1 MEKQNICI
9 IGGNLTGLVTAIT
22 LSKLNCQVDLI
33 TGNTN
38 QNLSSNR
45 TIAVSENN
53 FDFLNK
59 LNINKSLRKEIWPC
73 SIMKLYTESK
83 NKKFSEIFEINSDKR
98 QKKILYMIENSKI
111 MKFMMSK
118 IKQIKS
124 ISVKNHEE
132 ISEIS
137 TSGLLKS
144 VKFKNNRFRYNLIII
159 CTGNNSS
166 LVKNL
171 FNDQIIENS
180 YKETSITTILHH
192 SPLKNDTVRQ
202 IFLDNAI
209 LALLPISNTK
219 TSIVW
224 SVKENIIKK
233 NDLLVKKK
241 IKFYTK
247 NYLQNST
254 FATNIEYKD
263 LKFFIR
269 NEYYQDRTLLFGD
282 ALHVVHPFVGQ
293 GFNMTLRDLACLEK
307 ILRKKINLGLDIGSS
322 DILSEF
328 SKETKPR
335 NFAFS
340 VSVDLLKN
348 SFSIRNKYFKKI
360 RNNILKILNRNNFI
374 KDIFFNIADEG
385 FKF

>member
-73 SIMKLYTESK
+73 SIMKLYTENK
-83 NKKFSEIFEINSDKR
+83 NKKFSEIFEINSDNR
-98 QKKILYMIENSKI
+98 QKKILYMIENSKM

-132 ISEIS
+132 ISEIA

-144 VKFKNNRFRYNLIII
+144 VKFNNNRLRYNLIII
-159 CTGNNSS
+159 CAGNNSS

-171 FNDQIIENS
+171 FNGQIIENS

-192 SPLKNDTVRQ
+192 DPLKNDTVRQ

-233 NDLLVKKK
+233 NDLLIKKK

-293 GFNMTLRDLACLEK
+293 GFNMTLRDLVCLEK
-307 ILRKKINLGLDIGSS
+307 ILRKKINLGLDIGCS

-340 VSVDLLKN
+340 VSVDLLKS

-360 RNNILKILNRNNFI
+360 RNNILKTLNRNDFV
-374 KDIFFNIADEG
+374 KDIFFNIADKG

>member
-33 TGNTN
+33 TGNIN

-45 TIAVSENN
+45 TIAVSGNN

-59 LNINKSLRKEIWPC
+59 LNINKSLKKEIWPC

-83 NKKFSEIFEINSDKR
+83 NKKFSEIFEINSDNR
-98 QKKILYMIENSKI
+98 QKKILYMIENSKM
-111 MKFMMSK
+111 MKFMINK
-118 IKQIKS
+118 IKQIKA

-144 VKFKNNRFRYNLIII
+144 VKFNNNRFRYNLIII
-159 CTGNNSS
+159 CAGNNSS

-171 FNDQIIENS
+171 FNDQVIENS

-269 NEYYQDRTLLFGD
+269 NEYYQERILLFGD

-293 GFNMTLRDLACLEK
+293 GFNMTLRDLVCLEK

-374 KDIFFNIADEG
+374 KDIFFNIADKG